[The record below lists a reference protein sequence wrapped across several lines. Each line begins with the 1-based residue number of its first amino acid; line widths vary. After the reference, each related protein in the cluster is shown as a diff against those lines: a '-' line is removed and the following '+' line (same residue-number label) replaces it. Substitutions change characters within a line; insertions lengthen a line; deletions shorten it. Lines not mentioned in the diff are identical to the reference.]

1 MKIIDLSSIRNENG
15 KIPFRLWISR
25 SLTEGLGWRTDL
37 DAQDQVVP
45 ILERVLGNEFT
56 LVREVK
62 LPGLE
67 TPIPMVLIG
76 PPGVYVL
83 YATGV
88 KGTFRARGDAWL
100 ILDGSGNMHTAHP
113 NLPTRARL
121 YAEAIRKFLAQNGFN
136 LMEIEPVLLFSRPE
150 AFVENIKSP
159 IRIVMCD
166 GLESYAGSLRI
177 MNTLF
182 SPMECSGMVNLIANP
197 EGKRALEDEEGGVAA
212 EEEITPQEVIQPSVQ
227 IMEEIPSNGPKE
239 TLQSSFTDEVFEEP
253 DYRAR
258 QPEAE
263 VEEVEEPEP
272 PPEPRPR
279 PSISGLLARTN
290 MNSRQ
295 ITLLGVFTLLDLLT
309 ICALLVFVLLT
320 LAR

>member
-1 MKIIDLSSIRNENG
+1 MKIIDLSTIRNENG

-25 SLTEGLGWRTDL
+25 SFSEGLGWRTDL
-37 DAQDQVVP
+37 DSQDHVIPV
-45 ILERVLGNEFT
+45 LERILGNEFT

-83 YATGV
+83 YATSV

-100 ILDGSGNMHTAHP
+100 LLDGSGNMHTAHP

-166 GLESYAGSLRI
+166 GLESYAGSLRLLT
-177 MNTLF
+177 TLF

-197 EGKRALEDEEGGVAA
+197 EGKRAA
-212 EEEITPQEVIQPSVQ
+212 EEEHIIAEEEEIVPQQVIQPSEQ
-227 IMEEIPSNGPKE
+227 IMEGIPSTEPKE
-239 TLQSSFTDEVFEEP
+239 TLHSAFTDEVFEEP
-253 DYRAR
+253 QYR
-258 QPEAE
+258 EAE
-263 VEEVEEPEP
+263 PEGEEEEEPQP

-279 PSISGLLARTN
+279 VSISDLLARTH

-309 ICALLVFVLLT
+309 ICALLAFVLLS